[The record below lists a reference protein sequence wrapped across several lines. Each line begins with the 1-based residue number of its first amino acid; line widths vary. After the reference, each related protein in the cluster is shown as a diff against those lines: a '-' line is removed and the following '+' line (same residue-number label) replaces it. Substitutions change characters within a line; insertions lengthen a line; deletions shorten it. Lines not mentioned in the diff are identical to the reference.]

1 MPVRSLARRDPFLQ
15 DVWDF
20 RRNFDDLFANL
31 FQPIYGEGSRM
42 STRVPA
48 VETYID
54 QNTYHVRMALP
65 GIRPEAV
72 NLQVHQNLLTISGE
86 RKQEQKVSDE
96 RYLQREFTYGQFE
109 RTVPLPEGVQSEKV
123 EAHYRDGVLDVTV
136 PVSEKALPRRIEI
149 KSEGKTAKP
158 LAA

>member
-1 MPVRSLARRDPFLQ
+1 MTKKRAGVPRLPHLLGIEGLSPETISGLL
-15 DVWDF
+15 
-20 RRNFDDLFANL
+20 DL
-31 FQPIYGEGSRM
+31 S
-42 STRVPA
+42 
-48 VETYID
+48 ETYID

-65 GIRPEAV
+65 GIRPEEV